1 MLICA
6 FSSKLQPTKLYLEPE
21 NTETKEISETSTGK
35 TGNATAKESKSEF
48 VHQKDGK
55 EERRQSASRK
65 GRIPI
70 PSKAR
75 DSTITKQ
82 QKSMA
87 TSAAKGAS
95 ASATQENSSSS
106 RGK

>member
-1 MLICA
+1 ML
-6 FSSKLQPTKLYLEPE
+6 SSKSQPTKLYLEPE
-21 NTETKEISETSTGK
+21 NTKAKEVSETSPGK

-48 VHQKDGK
+48 EHQKDGK

-65 GRIPI
+65 GRIPN
-70 PSKAR
+70 PSKAGHT
-75 DSTITKQ
+75 TITKQ

-106 RGK
+106 HGK